1 MYIFYLSYNKLS
13 NQGWRDERI
22 SETCCLSNLGWVKI
36 EVLGKMIK
44 ETFSV
49 DLQRSLLDTHQSPW
63 SCKILKNLVYQ
74 NFPNSWTSQEVACKP
89 IDKIVFL
96 SYTIDKIVFL
106 SYTFTLSHWIHLKG
120 EHHQNTERYLGRFGL
135 PKTSDYLKSLR
146 NRELFVWLDL
156 RLASWPVF

>member
-13 NQGWRDERI
+13 NQGWSDERI
-22 SETCCLSNLGWVKI
+22 SETCCLRNLGWVKI

-44 ETFSV
+44 ERFSV

-63 SCKILKNLVYQ
+63 SCKILKNLVYK

-96 SYTIDKIVFL
+96 SYT
-106 SYTFTLSHWIHLKG
+106 FTLSHWIHLKG
-120 EHHQNTERYLGRFGL
+120 HHQNTEPYLGRFGL

-146 NRELFVWLDL
+146 NPELFVWLDL